1 MCTLCCLTLLAKC
14 VIQRLLA
21 EFPSLLL
28 NIGRFR
34 ILRKELRSQVQT
46 ALYRAKKENKV
57 FKEIVSLKQKG
68 EPKTVTFEIRPLEI
82 ADYDEPFYLVL
93 FTETPSYSRIS
104 QGSESAISSDG
115 LNGFKD
121 RQISE
126 LREDLEATKQSLQA
140 LVEGQ
145 EATNEELRS
154 SMEEVQSSNEEL
166 QSTNEELETAK
177 EELQSSNE
185 ELQTLNEE
193 LKNRNQ
199 TLGHLNDDLANLQTN
214 TDISVVIVDRE
225 LKIRR
230 LTVSAQELLDILPS
244 DVGRPITSIN
254 LGVHIQDLEKTI
266 TNVITNLTAIN
277 QEVSYAKDRLLEMH
291 IRPYLSGEK
300 KIDGAVL
307 SFMDITERK
316 KFEKILE
323 EYRDSLEKLVEER
336 NKKLELASLYAR
348 SLIEASLDPL
358 VTISTDGKIIDVN
371 KATEDVTGYSRED
384 LVGND
389 FSAYFTEPEEVRKA
403 YSKVFAEEFVRDYS
417 LEMKHKTGR
426 ITKVVYNALI
436 YRDAQGKTHGV
447 FAAARDNTELIKAQ
461 EEARENARKLK
472 NSERL
477 AAIGETAGM
486 VGHDIR
492 NPLQAI
498 TGDVYLARTEL
509 AQTPES
515 EEKKNALDSLKEI
528 EKNVDYVNK
537 IVQDLQ
543 DFTRPLN
550 PRIEE
555 TDLKRIIDE
564 LIAKNGL
571 PDNVKLSV
579 TVEKE
584 AEKILADSTFIS
596 RIMYN
601 LVNNAVQAMPK
612 GGQLTIE
619 AYRDKN
625 KHDSVITVE
634 DTGVGIPESLKNKL
648 FTPMFTT
655 KAKGQGFG
663 LVVIKR
669 MTEALG
675 GTVTFKSQE
684 GKGTKF
690 IVRLPRPKELKK

>member
-1 MCTLCCLTLLAKC
+1 M
-14 VIQRLLA
+14 
-21 EFPSLLL
+21 
-28 NIGRFR
+28 
-34 ILRKELRSQVQT
+34 
-46 ALYRAKKENKV
+46 
-57 FKEIVSLKQKG
+57 
-68 EPKTVTFEIRPLEI
+68 
-82 ADYDEPFYLVL
+82 L
-93 FTETPSYSRIS
+93 FTEVPSHAHLYQENESSIS
-104 QGSESAISSDG
+104 PVDAKS
-115 LNGFKD
+115 LKD

-126 LREDLEATKQSLQA
+126 LREDLEATKQSLQT

-177 EELQSSNE
+177 EELQSGNE

-199 TLGHLNDDLANLQTN
+199 TLGRLNDDLANLQTN

-230 LTVSAQELLDILPS
+230 LTVSAQELLDISPS

-254 LGVHIQDLEKTI
+254 LGVYIQDLEKTI
-266 TNVITNLTAIN
+266 TNVITKLTAFN
-277 QEVSYAKDRLLEMH
+277 QEVTYSKDRLLEMR
-291 IRPYLSGEK
+291 IRPYLADAK

-307 SFMDITERK
+307 SFTDITERK
-316 KFEKILE
+316 KIENILK

-358 VTISTDGKIIDVN
+358 VTISTEGKIIDVN
-371 KATEDVTGYSRED
+371 KATEDVTGYSHEE

-389 FSAYFTEPEEVRKA
+389 FSMYFTEPEEVRKG
-403 YSKVFAEEFVRDYS
+403 YKKVFTEGFVRDYS
-417 LEMKHKTGR
+417 LAMKHKTGR
-426 ITKVVYNALI
+426 ITRVVYNALI
-436 YRDAQGKTHGV
+436 YRNPQGEIQGV
-447 FAAARDNTELIKAQ
+447 FAAARDTTELQKAR
-461 EEARENARKLK
+461 EEARENAKKLQD
-472 NSERL
+472 SERL
-477 AAIGETAGM
+477 AAIGATAGM

-498 TGDVYLARTEL
+498 TSDVYLAKTEL
-509 AQTPES
+509 ALTPES

-528 EKNVDYVNK
+528 EKNVEYINK

-543 DFTRPLN
+543 DFARPLS
-550 PRIEE
+550 PRTEE

-564 LIAKNGL
+564 LIAQNGL
-571 PDNVKLSV
+571 PENVKISV
-579 TVEKE
+579 TVENE
-584 AEKILADSTFIS
+584 AMTIMADSTFIN

-601 LVNNAVQAMPK
+601 LVNNAVQAMPN
-612 GGQLTIE
+612 GGQLTIQV
-619 AYRDKN
+619 YRDKD
-625 KHDSVITVE
+625 KRDSVITVE
-634 DTGVGIPESLKNKL
+634 DTGVGIPESVKNKL

-663 LVVIKR
+663 LAVIKR

-675 GTVTFKSQE
+675 GTVTFESQE

-690 IVRLPRPKELKK
+690 IVRLPPPKEINGKWTYK